1 MTETSLKFRI
11 LFSFLIL
18 LVSSACATRPMR
30 GERHG
35 LLDRNDSSPSVYG
48 DPSQTGMQVNS
59 ELRLSGEWA
68 WPLQNVDVSSH
79 YGNRGRKF
87 HQGVDLRAH
96 VGTPVLAANDGVVV
110 YVGSR
115 IRGYGRMV
123 VIKHE
128 DQFYSVYAHHSKN
141 LVKVGKKVK
150 RGDKIALSGRSGR
163 ASGPHLHF
171 EIRRGVE
178 SYDPFM
184 AISQNKKNFMVT
196 RQTASESVR

>member
-1 MTETSLKFRI
+1 MTGTSLKFLI

-18 LVSSACATRPMR
+18 LTANACVTRPMR
-30 GERHG
+30 ADRHG
-35 LLDRNDSSPSVYG
+35 LLDHGSSSTTAYG
-48 DPSQTGMQVNS
+48 DPSQAGMANPAD
-59 ELRLSGEWA
+59 LRLSGEWG
-68 WPLQNVDVSSH
+68 WPLHSVDVSSH
-79 YGNRGRKF
+79 YGNRGHKF

-123 VIKHE
+123 VVKHE

-178 SYDPFM
+178 SYDPFL
-184 AISQNKKNFMVT
+184 AISENKKNFLVS
-196 RQTASESVR
+196 RKTASERAQ